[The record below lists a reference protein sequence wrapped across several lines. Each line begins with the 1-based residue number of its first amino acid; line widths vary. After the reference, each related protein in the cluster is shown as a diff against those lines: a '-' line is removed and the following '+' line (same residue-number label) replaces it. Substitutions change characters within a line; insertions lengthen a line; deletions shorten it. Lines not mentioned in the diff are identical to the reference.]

1 MAIYT
6 DAIADTGATLVF
18 LLGKAMTELVTG
30 EIALYSPGDGTDVS
44 LPKLSLFLYHLGED
58 PSYVNR
64 DYQKSGQTSLKDPGM
79 ALELFYML
87 VPNSSGA
94 TRARDEHAWLGHA
107 MQVLHDNP
115 VLTDPVL
122 QNGLAGKDLTIK
134 ITHNPVPL
142 DDLTKIWQALQTR
155 PFKLSVCYRVGPVFI
170 ESGNETHVTRI
181 AKAILGQP

>member
-1 MAIYT
+1 MAAYT
-6 DAIADTGATLVF
+6 DAIADTGATMVYILS
-18 LLGKAMTELVTG
+18 KSMTELSTG
-30 EIALYSPGDGTDVS
+30 DVALYSPGEVTDMS
-44 LPKLSLFLYHLGED
+44 LPKLSLFLYHLSED

-64 DYQKSGQTSLKDPGM
+64 DYQKIGATGMQAPGM
-79 ALELFYML
+79 ALELFYMM
-87 VPNSSGA
+87 VPNSSGT

-107 MQVLHDNP
+107 MQILRDNP

-122 QNGLAGKDLTIK
+122 QNGLAGKDLSIK

-170 ESGNETHVTRI
+170 ESETVKTVVRAVT
-181 AKAILGQP
+181 AIIGQP